1 MGHCLLPPRAWVK
14 RSPRSCPSPWSH
26 PLFADPL
33 AACGGHLQH
42 LPDAQCLGVH
52 PVVQHAD
59 QQPQGRAGLGRQQ
72 GRCQDGGVMVREG
85 NRGWGAR
92 LRQDLALLLCHV
104 PLRAVCSLVQNVN
117 FFTKP
122 PIGTWDQVAEVLS
135 WQFSSTTK
143 RGLSIEQLT
152 TLAEKLLGKCWVMW
166 CGVLPI
172 PLVPWGD
179 SPPLH
184 VIHVF
189 GLRAVIFSCLVF
201 SQMTQTLEMVSL
213 EEQFYLNGCVLFLCQ
228 DQV

>member
-1 MGHCLLPPRAWVK
+1 M
-14 RSPRSCPSPWSH
+14 
-26 PLFADPL
+26 
-33 AACGGHLQH
+33 
-42 LPDAQCLGVH
+42 
-52 PVVQHAD
+52 
-59 QQPQGRAGLGRQQ
+59 
-72 GRCQDGGVMVREG
+72 
-85 NRGWGAR
+85 
-92 LRQDLALLLCHV
+92 
-104 PLRAVCSLVQNVN
+104 QNVN

-213 EEQFYLNGCVLFLCQ
+213 EE
-228 DQV
+228 